1 MTNIRDDTKG
11 LLSITLTRCTNL
23 AGDNTYVHFSLVDRV
38 ANSTAERKST
48 VVPNDN
54 SPRWGD
60 KFDFVMIN
68 AHSTLVV
75 TVNDKP
81 GFLGSMFG
89 KSAKDNSVGK
99 VQISVRDVVRN
110 GRLKDVWALQEVQ
123 QGEIALTLTWTPV
136 EMAV

>member
-1 MTNIRDDTKG
+1 M
-11 LLSITLTRCTNL
+11 
-23 AGDNTYVHFSLVDRV
+23 DRV

-89 KSAKDNSVGK
+89 KVRLSAMCPAGLKMLNQK
-99 VQISVRDVVRN
+99 VI
-110 GRLKDVWALQEVQ
+110 GRGL
-123 QGEIALTLTWTPV
+123 IF
-136 EMAV
+136 